1 MTRYKWFLLIVFAL
15 FWCWAAYNP
24 VFPDDWLLE
33 NYLVFMWVP
42 IILLLGRYFKLSD
55 LSYTLITI
63 FMCLHVV
70 GSHYTYAEVPFGETL
85 KDWFNSDRNM
95 YDRLVHFS
103 FGLLLAYPIRE
114 VFMRLAKVKGFW
126 SYYFP
131 LDLVLAF
138 SCTYE
143 LIEWWSARNVDPAAG
158 LAFLGSQ
165 GDVWDA
171 QKDMG
176 LAGLGSLIAMLLVL
190 FVHIALDKKWW
201 KEMKESFKIEKGDK
215 PLGEVKLKEMLKKKK
230 K

>member
-42 IILLLGRYFKLSD
+42 IILLLGRYFKLSE

-63 FMCLHVV
+63 FMCLHVI
-70 GSHYTYAEVPFGETL
+70 GSHYTYAGVPFGDTL

-190 FVHIALDKKWW
+190 CVHIALDKKWW
-201 KEMKESFKIEKGDK
+201 KEMKESFRIEKGDK

-230 K
+230 